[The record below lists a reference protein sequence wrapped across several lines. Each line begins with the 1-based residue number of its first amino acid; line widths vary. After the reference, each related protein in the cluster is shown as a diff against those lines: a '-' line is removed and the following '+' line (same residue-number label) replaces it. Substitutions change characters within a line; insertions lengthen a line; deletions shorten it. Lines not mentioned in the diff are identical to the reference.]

1 MSSISSI
8 RSLVEPILIKH
19 NVICYECKWINEGK
33 NRILQIAIMRDDG
46 SMDLNTCQLVSNDVS
61 EVLDAHD
68 LIPFEYYLEVCSAGA
83 ERELR
88 SDTEISAVIGANV
101 FIRLNKP
108 VEKMMEV
115 TGELI
120 SFGEGILVVEYRN
133 KQKKSKLTI
142 EKSNISLIR
151 LAVAL

>member
-8 RSLVEPILIKH
+8 RSLVDPILVKH

-33 NRILQIAIMRDDG
+33 NRILQVAIMRDDG
-46 SMDLNTCQLVSNDVS
+46 SMDLDTCQLVSNDVS

-68 LIPFEYYLEVCSAGA
+68 LIAFEYYLEVCSAGA

-88 SDTEISAVIGANV
+88 NDAEISAVIGANV
-101 FIRLNKP
+101 FVRLNKP
-108 VEKMMEV
+108 VEKLMEV
-115 TGELI
+115 TGELL
-120 SFGEGILVVEYRN
+120 SFEDGVIVVEYRN